1 METLL
6 MLTLL
11 AQSAE
16 PAYATLERAYQALRA
31 ADYEAAI
38 GALQEAVAIAP
49 ERPSIRKD
57 LAYTLLKTGENVA
70 AREQF
75 AEAMRL
81 DPADEL
87 AALEYAFLCYETK
100 QPAEARRVFDRLR
113 RLGNATAQQAFENVD
128 GPLREGIARWQ
139 AVVEQ
144 SPDNFSAHEELA
156 RLAEQR
162 DELDLAA
169 RHYQAAW
176 RLRPTRRDL
185 LLALGRVWKQKGE
198 IELSN
203 AALLAASRGAEPR
216 VAEQA
221 RALLPERYPYVYEFE
236 NALRLDPANYELRR
250 ELAYLHLEMGNH
262 EAAQRELERLP
273 PAAAPGGD
281 DPALAVRRESM
292 PPAKVMAERSL
303 EKGYLIDALRYLHA
317 AHENDPADFDVMLK
331 LGITYNNLRED
342 REAVRWFDR
351 ARQAPDGRIAAE
363 AERAYRNLAPAARR
377 WGVAVW
383 AFPMIS
389 TRWRNTFAYAQTKA
403 EWRAFRALP
412 LRPYASLR
420 FIGDM
425 RGRAD
430 PVAGIGPQYLS
441 ERSAIV
447 GLGLASAAWKG
458 LSAWFEA
465 GEALRYQEG
474 PGARATPDFR
484 GGLSY
489 ARSLAWGRGWFAETS
504 SDLVFLSRFN
514 RDTLLYSLNRT
525 GWSLNDSAQVY
536 WNWNLNTDVKREYW
550 ANTVETGPGV
560 RYRVE
565 AVTFSANILRGVYLT
580 NTGNPFRPNYL
591 DVRIGVW
598 YAFSR

>member
-6 MLTLL
+6 VLTLL
-11 AQSAE
+11 AQSAD

-38 GALQEAVAIAP
+38 GALEEAVAIAP

-113 RLGNATAQQAFENVD
+113 RAGSATAQQAFENVD
-128 GPLREGIARWQ
+128 RPLREGIARWQ

-198 IELSN
+198 IEQSN

-216 VAEQA
+216 VAEEA

-236 NALRLDPANYELRR
+236 NALRLDPTNHQLRR
-250 ELAYLHLEMGNH
+250 ELAYLHLEMGNR

-273 PAAAPGGD
+273 PAAAAGGD
-281 DPALAVRRESM
+281 DRALAVRRDSM

-342 REAVRWFDR
+342 REAVRWFKR
-351 ARQAPDGRIAAE
+351 ARQAPNQRIATE
-363 AERAYRNLAPAARR
+363 ADRAYRNLAPATRR
-377 WGVAVW
+377 FGVTVW

-389 TRWRNTFAYAQTKA
+389 TRWRDTFAYAQAKA
-403 EWRAFRALP
+403 ELRLFRLP

-420 FIGDM
+420 LIGDT

-430 PVAGIGPQYLS
+430 LVAGIGPQYLS

-447 GLGLASAAWKG
+447 GLGVASAAWKG

-465 GEALRYQEG
+465 GEALRYQDG
-474 PGARATPDFR
+474 PGARAAPDLR
-484 GGLSY
+484 GGLSW
-489 ARSLAWGRGWFAETS
+489 AKAIRWGPAWFAETS
-504 SDLVFLSRFN
+504 DDLVFLSRFN

-525 GWSLNDSAQVY
+525 GWSLNDNAQLY
-536 WNWNLNTDVKREYW
+536 WNWNLNTDLKRQYW
-550 ANTVETGPGV
+550 ANTVETGPGL

-565 AVTFSANILRGVYLT
+565 GVTFSVNVLRGVYLQ
-580 NTGNPFRPNYL
+580 NAGNPFRPNYF